1 MKVIFQRAW
10 IDPEGR
16 RHRHQPN
23 VAQEIENAFVKDL
36 PRDAV
41 IVEGAPEEAPVT
53 TADVREQL
61 TLSSQ
66 DVERQ
71 DLDAEVKRLEALEAN
86 QSATRRRSK

>member
-23 VAQEIENAFVKDL
+23 VAVEIDEAFAKDL
-36 PRDAV
+36 PKDAT

-53 TADVREQL
+53 TADVHEQA
-61 TLSSQ
+61 TLASQ
-66 DVERQ
+66 DDVRKS
-71 DLDAEVKRLEALEAN
+71 LDEEVKRLEELEAQPTKSN
-86 QSATRRRSK
+86 RRK